1 MKNNFIILA
10 YNNSNSEI
18 IFELLIIN
26 NFLIDK
32 FLNEDNYENLR
43 LLLKYLDFKTTL
55 LYLYKYNN
63 MNVEL
68 YNLFRTKFL
77 DLSAVIAL
85 SRIFINNYCRS
96 VKLLNYLSENFSDNK
111 FSENFITVVLTDI
124 GIKSFLELKHNNS
137 PRLNIFDRYNF
148 NYNDKF
154 NYKVIN
160 KNENKNKEYIRLLW
174 QNVENNKL
182 VYKLNFYSDRDKD
195 VYNDYLIKYNKH
207 LIEFL
212 LEINT
217 YLKLMYNKITYYI
230 WEKDP
235 YDKDDMYAE
244 DCIFQILKNTSNPI
258 FNSYR
263 Y

>member
-85 SRIFINNYCRS
+85 RRIFIKNYCRS

-160 KNENKNKEYIRLLW
+160 KNENKNKEYIR
-174 QNVENNKL
+174 
-182 VYKLNFYSDRDKD
+182 DRDKD

-235 YDKDDMYAE
+235 YDKNDMYAE
-244 DCIFQILKNTSNPI
+244 DCIFQILKNTLNPI

-263 Y
+263 YYTI

>member
-77 DLSAVIAL
+77 DLSVKFEISEFL
-85 SRIFINNYCRS
+85 NEDNNY
-96 VKLLNYLSENFSDNK
+96 
-111 FSENFITVVLTDI
+111 
-124 GIKSFLELKHNNS
+124 
-137 PRLNIFDRYNF
+137 
-148 NYNDKF
+148 
-154 NYKVIN
+154 
-160 KNENKNKEYIRLLW
+160 
-174 QNVENNKL
+174 
-182 VYKLNFYSDRDKD
+182 
-195 VYNDYLIKYNKH
+195 
-207 LIEFL
+207 
-212 LEINT
+212 
-217 YLKLMYNKITYYI
+217 YYFRKTI
-230 WEKDP
+230 
-235 YDKDDMYAE
+235 
-244 DCIFQILKNTSNPI
+244 
-258 FNSYR
+258 
-263 Y
+263 

>member
-85 SRIFINNYCRS
+85 CH
-96 VKLLNYLSENFSDNK
+96 K

-182 VYKLNFYSDRDKD
+182 IYKLNFYSDRDKD

-235 YDKDDMYAE
+235 YDKNDMYAE
-244 DCIFQILKNTSNPI
+244 DCIFQILKNTLNPI

-263 Y
+263 YYTI